1 MLILYCYRPLVG
13 VKDDTIDQ
21 TLCFADDLQSF
32 ALFFCAQIQYEKSF
46 TMNLLKDKIKEALFS
61 VMPVVAIVF
70 LLAVTPL
77 ANFTGRELG
86 VFGGSAVLMV
96 LGIGLFSLGAD
107 MFMTPIGDYIG
118 SGLTK
123 SKKMWLILGVSFAM
137 GVFITVAEPD
147 LSVLA
152 EQVAGKIGRTALIV
166 TVGAGVGLFLVV
178 AVLKIVS
185 KKSLSNLLAFFYMVL
200 FSVVAVLVETG
211 NADFLAM
218 SFDSGGVTTGPI
230 TVPFI
235 MAFGVGISQTI
246 GGRNA
251 DENSFG
257 LVALC
262 SIGPV
267 LAVMLLG
274 LLSTGDVNYTLSDYS
289 VAENIWLA
297 LGTTSWKVVK
307 EVAIALGLIVVFFAV
322 LQVTYLKI
330 PTRKLKRIAMGL
342 LYTFLGLVIFLTA
355 VSVGFMPIGYKL
367 GQELS
372 SESNWVIVLVGFV
385 IGMVVVLAEPAIHV
399 LNKQVEE
406 VTNRTV
412 SKRSMLIA
420 LSVGVGLSIGLSML
434 RMILGFSILYYLI
447 PGYII
452 SIGLSFFVPG
462 MYTAIAF
469 DSGGVASGPLT
480 SSFILPLAIGVCV
493 GLNGGDVSRV
503 LTDAFGIVAMVAMTP
518 LITIQLLGFR
528 AVVAKRMRDNY
539 AQKRI
544 VSADD
549 EQIIYFR

>member
-1 MLILYCYRPLVG
+1 
-13 VKDDTIDQ
+13 
-21 TLCFADDLQSF
+21 
-32 ALFFCAQIQYEKSF
+32 
-46 TMNLLKDKIKEALFS
+46 MNLLKDKIKEALFS

-152 EQVAGKIGRTALIV
+152 EQVAGKIDRTALIV

-274 LLSTGDVNYTLSDYS
+274 LLSSGDVNYTLADYS

-297 LGTTSWKVVK
+297 LVTTSWKVVR
-307 EVAIALGLIVVFFAV
+307 EVAIALGLIVVFFVV

-420 LSVGVGLSIGLSML
+420 LSVGVGLSVGLSML

>member
-1 MLILYCYRPLVG
+1 
-13 VKDDTIDQ
+13 
-21 TLCFADDLQSF
+21 
-32 ALFFCAQIQYEKSF
+32 
-46 TMNLLKDKIKEALFS
+46 MNLLKDKIKEALFS

-152 EQVAGKIGRTALIV
+152 EQVAGKIDRTALIV

-274 LLSTGDVNYTLSDYS
+274 LLSAGDVNYTLADYS

-307 EVAIALGLIVVFFAV
+307 EVAIALGLIVVFFVV

-355 VSVGFMPIGYKL
+355 VSVGFMPISYKL

-372 SESNWVIVLVGFV
+372 SESHWLIVLVGFV

-480 SSFILPLAIGVCV
+480 SSFILPMAIAVCV